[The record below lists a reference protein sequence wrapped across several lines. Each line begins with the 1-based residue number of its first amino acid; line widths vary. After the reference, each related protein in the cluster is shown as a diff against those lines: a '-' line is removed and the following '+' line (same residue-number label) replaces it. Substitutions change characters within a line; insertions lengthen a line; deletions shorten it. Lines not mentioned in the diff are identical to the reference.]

1 MPRLSPLR
9 HLATALAALALPGAA
24 VSAPMVGQYGPEPR
38 VLLAP
43 AEEQALALAL
53 ARFSADGAR
62 PRVSGAL
69 VAAARLLA
77 RAAEAG
83 GDPTHRRAVRDALAR
98 ALAYDAAPMIYMARG
113 SAAAFVEGIE
123 EALGPGLGS
132 ATHVGAGVVE
142 RDGGFVAVVL
152 ASARGARLDA
162 FPQRVSPGAR
172 ATLSGQLRAGLCD
185 ARVFV
190 TRPSGRVQELA
201 APRGVQFR
209 VALSFEEPG
218 RHAVEVLAD
227 GPEGP
232 TVAAL
237 FPVAVGTASIDE
249 PRADAADEPDA
260 AGVHA
265 RADEPAR
272 AEAAVLAA
280 LQALRA
286 RRGLPPV
293 ALDRKLTEVARRHSE
308 AMRAAGGV
316 GHAVSGSP
324 GPEERLRAARLPYR
338 RLYENV
344 AAAATALEAHAAAEA
359 SPAHLRNMLEPGIRK
374 VGLGLAR
381 ELSASGRTRVYLTEI
396 FVE

>member
-1 MPRLSPLR
+1 MPRVTDLR
-9 HLATALAALALPGAA
+9 LLAVMLAALSLPGTAA
-24 VSAPMVGQYGPEPR
+24 AAPAAGQYGPEPR
-38 VLLAP
+38 VHLSP
-43 AEEQALALAL
+43 AEDRAVALAL

-77 RAAEAG
+77 RAAEG
-83 GDPTHRRAVRDALAR
+83 GTDPTRRRAVRDALAR
-98 ALAYDAAPMIYMARG
+98 ALAYDAAPRIYMARG
-113 SAAAFVEGIE
+113 STPVFSEGLE
-123 EALGPGLGS
+123 DALGPGLGS

-152 ASARGARLDA
+152 ASVRGARLDA
-162 FPQRVSPGAR
+162 FPQRVPPGAR
-172 ATLSGQLRAGLCD
+172 VPLSGQLRAGLCD

-201 APRGVQFR
+201 APRGVRFR

-218 RHAVEVLAD
+218 RHTVEVLAE

-237 FPVAVGTASIDE
+237 FPVAVGEASIEE
-249 PRADAADEPDA
+249 PRADAADEPRADA
-260 AGVHA
+260 AEE
-265 RADEPAR
+265 RAADPAR

-280 LQALRA
+280 LQNLRA
-286 RRGLPPV
+286 KRGLSPV
-293 ALDRKLTEVARRHSE
+293 VLDPTLTAVARRHSE
-308 AMRAAGGV
+308 AMRAAGTI
-316 GHAVSGSP
+316 GHAVQGSP
-324 GPEERLRAARLPYR
+324 APDERLRAARLPYR

-374 VGLGLAR
+374 VGIGLAR
-381 ELSASGRTRVYLTEI
+381 ELSASGRTRVYLTEL